1 MKNFQFQIELDVRDY
16 ECDMQGIV
24 NNSVYQNYFEHTR
37 HKYLKSIGL
46 DFSTLT
52 EKKINLIV
60 IRAEIDYK
68 GSLRSGDSFISSLN
82 MTRVSPLRF
91 GFEQFIYRKSDNVLM
106 TKALV
111 IGTSVNAK
119 GRPQLPEELIK
130 VLGME

>member
-37 HKYLKSIGL
+37 HKYLKSICL

-60 IRAEIDYK
+60 IRVEIDYK

-106 TKALV
+106 TKAFV

>member
-1 MKNFQFQIELDVRDY
+1 
-16 ECDMQGIV
+16 
-24 NNSVYQNYFEHTR
+24 
-37 HKYLKSIGL
+37 
-46 DFSTLT
+46 
-52 EKKINLIV
+52 V

-68 GSLRSGDSFISSLN
+68 GSLRSGDSFISSLS

-106 TKALV
+106 TKAFV